1 MEIASESFAT
11 MHAFLEGRIPEQK
24 MMIAGASEENRFFP
38 KVLLPAHQCVT
49 SHDRKGG
56 IADVTETIRNNR
68 DWIQHQLTDHG
79 ALLFRGFPVRLTA
92 DFSSFVKAF
101 GWEEQRYKGFAPREK
116 VEDCVYTANETPL
129 HEQIGFHHE
138 MAWMDEWPSKL
149 FFFCETAPPVGGETA
164 IALSQ
169 GIAQRMEDRMPE
181 FVRRVKDT
189 GLVLSKVMT
198 PTQNTF
204 ASFSAGKNFRETN
217 DPNEAKKRAV
227 EVMGCPNFKCQ
238 EDGSVEFV
246 FGPRE
251 AIRAIEG
258 YGGRRVW
265 FNTISGYGERNLSL
279 SFGDGCHIPVE
290 AAEEFKATVDE
301 ECVNLRWEEGDVLL
315 LDNLAVQHARR
326 PSKPPRQV
334 LVAMCK

>member
-24 MMIAGASEENRFFP
+24 MMIAGASEENRLFP

-49 SHDRKGG
+49 SPDRKGG

-79 ALLFRGFPVRLTA
+79 ALLFRGFPVRLAA

-251 AIRAIEG
+251 AIRAFEG